1 MAGWSDAEFDAF
13 VTARMGGLVRF
24 AYALT
29 GDVGHAED
37 LVQTALMR
45 VYVRARRCA
54 PDDPERYVRRVVI
67 NANVSRFRRRRVA
80 ESLVDRTPEVA
91 APDRPEATAEQ
102 ADTLRRL
109 LGSLPPRQRTVLALR
124 YSADLAEAEIAALMG
139 ISAGTVKS
147 LASRGLAR
155 LRAQVSQSE
164 RDGIERVAL
173 RPDGVERAA
182 VARNGVARTGVART
196 GAAREGSVR

>member
-1 MAGWSDAEFDAF
+1 MAGWTDAEFDAF
-13 VTARMGGLVRF
+13 VVARMGALVRF

-45 VYVRARRCA
+45 VYVRSRRAA
-54 PDDPERYVRRVVI
+54 PDDPERYTRRVVI
-67 NANVSRFRRRRVA
+67 NANISRFRRRRVT
-80 ESLVDRTPEVA
+80 ESLVECTPEVA

-124 YSADLAEAEIAALMG
+124 YSADLAEAEIADLMG

-155 LRAQVSQSE
+155 LRAEVSPGE
-164 RDGIERVAL
+164 RSGAEY
-173 RPDGVERAA
+173 DGVK
-182 VARNGVARTGVART
+182 
-196 GAAREGSVR
+196 REGSVR

>member
-1 MAGWSDAEFDAF
+1 MSGWSDAEFDAF
-13 VTARMGGLVRF
+13 VAARMSGLVRF

-29 GDVGHAED
+29 GDIGHAED

-45 VYVRARRCA
+45 VYVRARRVA

-80 ESLVDRTPEVA
+80 ESLVDSTPEVA
-91 APDRPEATAEQ
+91 APDRPDAVAEQ

-109 LGSLPPRQRTVLALR
+109 LGCLPPRQRTVLALR
-124 YSADLAEAEIAALMG
+124 YSADLAESEIAALMG
-139 ISAGTVKS
+139 ISPGTVKS

-155 LRAQVSQSE
+155 LRAQVSLADWTDAE
-164 RDGIERVAL
+164 PE
-173 RPDGVERAA
+173 PA
-182 VARNGVARTGVART
+182 VPA
-196 GAAREGSVR
+196 GAEREGSVR